1 MQYLNQRE
9 PRVLWRA
16 TCMGIGLLVA
26 LLAGAPRVVEAE
38 LYLRVDHSNTAE
50 YDVLVIDQDFEV
62 ISMRDN
68 MRDAELGTFS
78 NASISP
84 TANADELLALN
95 ESAASLSATDADLYA
110 QQGLIG
116 FSGAVGD
123 YQMTVTTGMSAPLLG
138 DTGRMDLF
146 NVSFSGGSGTLTIE
160 LWDTDFDSEDL
171 PTRFHTLLGGT
182 TDGLVEIATYADGD
196 SDAFGTDYSLYSGT
210 FDGSSTLDGIA
221 FSADHS
227 ADLSAEQLTGEFA
240 MGIRATI
247 THTAGNVT
255 SFDIDFQ
262 SGAAVPEPA
271 TAVIALLLLLVS
283 GLCRSPR
290 RRCR

>member
-1 MQYLNQRE
+1 M
-9 PRVLWRA
+9 PRASMRGWHPLSLVGICIVGLMLTPLTSWGDLILRA
-16 TCMGIGLLVA
+16 
-26 LLAGAPRVVEAE
+26 
-38 LYLRVDHSNTAE
+38 DHSDTPG
-50 YDVLVIDQDFEV
+50 YDIVVIDQEFSV
-62 ISMRDN
+62 QSSMRGSA
-68 MRDAELGTFS
+68 RGASAFGT
-78 NASISP
+78 
-84 TANADELLALN
+84 
-95 ESAASLSATDADLYA
+95 ASLMSAIVPSSGVEANVADLYSHE
-110 QQGLIG
+110 GLVG

-160 LWDTDFDSEDL
+160 LWDTGFDSEDL

-271 TAVIALLLLLVS
+271 TAVMALLLLLVS

>member
-1 MQYLNQRE
+1 MQHLNQRE

-26 LLAGAPRVVEAE
+26 LFAGAPRVVEAE

-50 YDVLVIDQDFEV
+50 YDVLVIDQDFGV

-123 YQMTVTTGMSAPLLG
+123 FQMNVTTGFSSPLLG
-138 DTGRMDLF
+138 TEGRMDLF
-146 NVSFSGGSGTLTIE
+146 NVSFSGGSGSLTIE
-160 LWDTDFDSEDL
+160 LWDTGFETEGDA
-171 PTRFHTLLGGT
+171 TRFHTLLGGT
-182 TDGLVEIATYADGD
+182 TDGLVEIATYADD
-196 SDAFGTDYSLYSGT
+196 DADAFSTEYLLASGT
-210 FDGSSTLDGIA
+210 YDGSSTADGIA
-221 FSADHS
+221 FASDQT
-227 ADLSAEQLTGEFA
+227 ADLSVEQLAGDYA
-240 MGIRATI
+240 MGVRATI
-247 THTAGNVT
+247 THSVGDVT
-255 SFDIDFQ
+255 SFDVDLQ
-262 SGAAVPEPA
+262 SGSAVPEP
-271 TAVIALLLLLVS
+271 TAALMAILVVLGC
-283 GLCRSPR
+283 GLCRLPR